1 MILAI
6 DTATRWTGLALH
18 DGTAVLAEHG
28 WRSTNT
34 QTIELA
40 PAIENMLARAAVPA
54 EFLKGIAV
62 AIGPGSYTGLRI
74 GLGLAKGMALAH
86 QTPLIGVPTLDIMA
100 AALPQMP
107 GALVI
112 IAEAGRRRITAGIYG
127 WQTVKGWQ
135 APELPL
141 NTTWEELLEKLEPPA
156 VLTGE
161 ISIGAMKQIRAA
173 GKGLRA
179 VRAVDRVRRA
189 GYLAEVGWHRLRKG
203 KVDNAAALTPIYLRE
218 P

>member
-18 DGTAVLAEHG
+18 DGSAVIAEHG

-34 QTIELA
+34 QTVEVAPSIER
-40 PAIENMLARAAVPA
+40 MLARAAVPA
-54 EFLKGIAV
+54 ESLKGIAV
-62 AIGPGSYTGLRI
+62 ALGPGSYTGLRI

-86 QTPLIGVPTLDIMA
+86 QTPLIGVPTLDIVA

-107 GALVI
+107 GALVV
-112 IAEAGRRRITAGIYG
+112 IAEAGRRRITAGIYA
-127 WQTVKGWQ
+127 WQAAQGWQ
-135 APELPL
+135 APDLPS
-141 NTTWEELLEKLEPPA
+141 NTTWEVLLEQLEPPA

-161 ISIGAMKQIRAA
+161 IAPRAMKQIRAA

-189 GYLAEVGWHRLRKG
+189 GYLAEVGWQRLRKG
-203 KVDNAAALTPIYLRE
+203 MVDNAAELTTIYLRE